1 MSTEP
6 SFSSSEVCI
15 TSLWKFSQ
23 NVLYHTQASLG
34 FLILIRDILAVLSE
48 FLEQKSQ
55 DVIMKYNV
63 SESCCYRISFANIS
77 SCEKSADSQKKKWR
91 FKKESKKS
99 KLSQSRGCGSRGR
112 ELMQNAK
119 VTLIGIL
126 GVLRCH

>member
-1 MSTEP
+1 MRESKEAINMSTEP

-34 FLILIRDILAVLSE
+34 FLILIRDTLVVLSE

-55 DVIMKYNV
+55 DVIMKHNV

-77 SCEKSADSQKKKWR
+77 SCEKSADSQKKNGD
-91 FKKESKKS
+91 SKK
-99 KLSQSRGCGSRGR
+99 K
-112 ELMQNAK
+112 AK
-119 VTLIGIL
+119 NLNLASPEV
-126 GVLRCH
+126 VVPEEES